1 MRLVFLCLLF
11 VFVSCKKEK
20 NSPVVAM
27 PFSFIGS
34 WDYSQKIYRFA
45 DAPFTQLSNGLG
57 CNGETNFTF
66 RTDEFE
72 ITIAEGIAYEEKFFY
87 VLAYDLVKQNDSTHV
102 LTSDRL
108 IRTNYN
114 PTGEPDFSD
123 IPLIDSEVELI
134 IRSENE
140 FITHLNLPDEPLFEG
155 RTYESSYIRYQ
166 RIQN

>member
-72 ITIAEGIAYEEKFFY
+72 ITIAEGIACGEKFFY

-140 FITHLNLPDEPLFEG
+140 FITHLNLPDEPLFE
-155 RTYESSYIRYQ
+155 
-166 RIQN
+166 

>member
-1 MRLVFLCLLF
+1 
-11 VFVSCKKEK
+11 VSCKKEK

-72 ITIAEGIAYEEKFFY
+72 ITIAEGIACGEKFFY

-155 RTYESSYIRYQ
+155 RTYESSYVRYQ

>member
-72 ITIAEGIAYEEKFFY
+72 ITIAEGVSCEEKFFY

-114 PTGEPDFSD
+114 PTGETDFSD